1 MMDIFTIKQW
11 LFLLIASIWM
21 LIFFD
26 VLIALLLG
34 CIFLPAKKREQRNP
48 ETGQRRPGETHSKA
62 GLTC

>member
-34 CIFLPAKKREQRNP
+34 CIFFRQKRDNEILKRDNVDLAKLIQKQ
-48 ETGQRRPGETHSKA
+48 G
-62 GLTC
+62 